1 MDGDNDALETDTE
14 VEADTDVDLET
25 DIDESEITPSSAVGK
40 FRRTSAGAVLNGVA
54 LGLRDVFDPVIREE
68 APIQQEAP
76 GAPPEPRSVDTH
88 LDPDDPTASSVTLR
102 PWLIEE

>member
-1 MDGDNDALETDTE
+1 MDGGSDSEMDGNDDEVDGEVDDT
-14 VEADTDVDLET
+14 
-25 DIDESEITPSSAVGK
+25 EITPSSAVGK

-68 APIQQEAP
+68 APVEQDAP

-88 LDPDDPTASSVTLR
+88 LDPDDPAASSVTLR